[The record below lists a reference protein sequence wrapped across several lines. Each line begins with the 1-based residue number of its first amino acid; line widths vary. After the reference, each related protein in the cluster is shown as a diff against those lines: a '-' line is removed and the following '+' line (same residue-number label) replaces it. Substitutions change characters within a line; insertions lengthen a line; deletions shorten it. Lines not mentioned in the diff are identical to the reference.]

1 MRSFLAFLK
10 KELLESYRG
19 GKLMILGM
27 LFFAFGVM
35 NPAIAKLTPW
45 LMEMFAESLEESG
58 MIITAVTVDALT
70 SWTQFFKNIPMALIA
85 FILLYSSSFT
95 KEYESGTLILLL
107 SKGLARPKIVL
118 SKTLFMLLVWTCGYW
133 LCFYVTYA
141 YNAYFWD
148 NSTAVGLM
156 SAAILWWLFGVFTVC
171 LCVFFSVLSK
181 NSAGV
186 LLGTGSV
193 VLLSSVLDFFPKIA
207 KLTPTSLM
215 TQAGVLMIGAKEVSE
230 CTTAICLTALLSV
243 ICVTISI
250 PIMNK
255 KQL

>member
-1 MRSFLAFLK
+1 MRSFLAFFK
-10 KELLESYRG
+10 KELMESARS
-19 GKLMILGM
+19 GKLMILGI

-45 LMEMFAESLEESG
+45 LMEMFAESLEENG

-85 FILLYSSSFT
+85 FVLLYGGIFT
-95 KEYESGTLILLL
+95 KEYESGTLILVL
-107 SKGLARPKIVL
+107 SKGLDRYKVVL
-118 SKTLFMLLVWTCGYW
+118 AKALVMLSVWTGGYW
-133 LCFYVTYA
+133 LCFCVTYA

-148 NSTAVGLM
+148 NGIAVGLM
-156 SAAILWWLFGVFTVC
+156 PAALHWWLFGIFTVC
-171 LCVFFSVLSK
+171 LHVLFSVLSK

-186 LLGTGSV
+186 LLGTGGT
-193 VLLSSVLDFFPKIA
+193 VLISYISEFFPKVS
-207 KLTPTSLM
+207 KSVPTALM
-215 TQAGVLMIGAKEVSE
+215 QSAGLMIGAQEAGDYTKAVILTVVL
-230 CTTAICLTALLSV
+230 CAICIGASM
-243 ICVTISI
+243 

>member
-1 MRSFLAFLK
+1 MRSFLAFFK
-10 KELLESYRG
+10 KELMESARS
-19 GKLMILGM
+19 GKLMILGI

-85 FILLYSSSFT
+85 FVLLYGGIFT
-95 KEYESGTLILLL
+95 KEYESGTLILVL
-107 SKGLARPKIVL
+107 SKGLDRYKVVL
-118 SKTLFMLLVWTCGYW
+118 AKALVMLSVWTGGYW
-133 LCFYVTYA
+133 LCYCVTYA

-148 NSTAVGLM
+148 NSIAVGLM
-156 SAAILWWLFGVFTVC
+156 PATLHWWLFGLFTVC
-171 LCVFFSVLSK
+171 LLVLFSVLSK

-186 LLGTGSV
+186 LLGTGGT
-193 VLLSSVLDFFPKIA
+193 VLISYISEFFPKISKA
-207 KLTPTSLM
+207 VPTALM
-215 TQAGVLMIGAKEVSE
+215 QSAGLMIGAHEAGDYTKAVVLTSLL
-230 CTTAICLTALLSV
+230 CIACLAV
-243 ICVTISI
+243 SI

>member
-1 MRSFLAFLK
+1 MRSFLAFFK
-10 KELLESYRG
+10 KELMESARS
-19 GKLMILGM
+19 GKLMILVI

-85 FILLYSSSFT
+85 FVLLYSGIFT
-95 KEYESGTLILLL
+95 KEYESGTLILVLT
-107 SKGLARPKIVL
+107 KGLERYKVVL
-118 SKTLFMLLVWTCGYW
+118 AKALLMLSVWTGGYW
-133 LCFYVTYA
+133 LCFCVTYA

-148 NSTAVGLM
+148 NGIAVGLM
-156 SAAILWWLFGVFTVC
+156 PAALHWWLFGIFTVC
-171 LCVFFSVLSK
+171 LLVLFSALSK

-186 LLGTGSV
+186 LLGTGGT
-193 VLLSSVLDFFPKIA
+193 VLLSYISEFFPKA
-207 KLTPTSLM
+207 SKTVPTALM
-215 TQAGVLMIGAKEVSE
+215 QSAGLMIGAQEAGEYTKAV
-230 CTTAICLTALLSV
+230 ILTVVLCAV
-243 ICVTISI
+243 CIGASI